1 MEKEIKFK
9 ITENVILWL
18 EIIIQDRFG
27 IDLTIK
33 KTKSFFYLRHQGFRS
48 CILIKNDETLFRQPS
63 ESLPYSYWESDS
75 EGWKSKIET
84 GIPAPGYSK
93 LENPLIKKN
102 DINYIIN
109 YDILSMAY
117 WMLSRIE
124 EVNSIDLDFHGRF
137 SAKLSHAFRYKY
149 LDRPIVDEWLE
160 ILGKVIRLIWPS
172 VSLKENSFSLVVTC
186 DIDHPYAYYGNFKQV
201 IKNMIFQLAN
211 AGSSKLFIE
220 RFLDILLFVLG
231 KKSRDP
237 YRVGIKKIMD
247 INEKFGNKVT
257 FYLIPENTSSIYD
270 PNMPIY
276 DKRIMNIV
284 REVNSRGH
292 RLGIHPGYSS
302 LKNKKTFL
310 NSVNVFK
317 KTLSQNNINISSI
330 YGRQHYLRWKHP
342 NTANLYSDCKINFDS
357 SLGYHDYPG
366 FRCGTCFE
374 YALFDPK
381 SDKILDVIE
390 SPLIFMDTSVFS
402 KD

>member
-1 MEKEIKFK
+1 
-9 ITENVILWL
+9 
-18 EIIIQDRFG
+18 
-27 IDLTIK
+27 
-33 KTKSFFYLRHQGFRS
+33 
-48 CILIKNDETLFRQPS
+48 
-63 ESLPYSYWESDS
+63 
-75 EGWKSKIET
+75 
-84 GIPAPGYSK
+84 
-93 LENPLIKKN
+93 
-102 DINYIIN
+102 
-109 YDILSMAY
+109 
-117 WMLSRIE
+117 
-124 EVNSIDLDFHGRF
+124 
-137 SAKLSHAFRYKY
+137 
-149 LDRPIVDEWLE
+149 
-160 ILGKVIRLIWPS
+160 
-172 VSLKENSFSLVVTC
+172 
-186 DIDHPYAYYGNFKQV
+186 
-201 IKNMIFQLAN
+201 
-211 AGSSKLFIE
+211 
-220 RFLDILLFVLG
+220 
-231 KKSRDP
+231 
-237 YRVGIKKIMD
+237 MD

-402 KD
+402 KDYLNLGCSKESFILAKKLKDRCKLVSGNYTVLWHNSSFDSCTEDFYRDIIG